1 MIIEPKILN
10 NVCITAHPIG
20 CKHEV
25 LSQIN
30 YIKSKQ
36 KVKGPKNALVIGC
49 SGGYGLAT
57 RIALAYGCGTN
68 TIGVGFEKEATEKR
82 TGTPGY
88 YNNKAFS
95 EAAKKDGIK
104 EATLNLD
111 AFTNEAKDLV
121 IKEAKSF
128 FDGKIDLVI
137 YSLASPVRTDPKD
150 GVMYR
155 SVLKP
160 LSKTFTGKSVDF
172 LTGQISS
179 VTVEPANEKELEAT
193 IKVMGGEDW
202 ELWIDALL
210 KADLLSEKFCTVAYS
225 YIGPSMTQD
234 VYRLGTIGKA
244 KDHLEKTSNTLD
256 KLLKEKLNG
265 SAYISVNKAL
275 VTRASAVIPVVPLY
289 IAILFKIMKAKGT
302 HEGCIE
308 QAYRLIADRLYTN
321 GDVILDSERRIRID
335 DWEMDEKV
343 QAEVR
348 DIWEKVNQDNLS
360 EYADIKAYYD
370 DYMHL
375 HGFGV
380 EGIDYS
386 KDVEI

>member
-10 NVCITAHPIG
+10 NVCITAHPNG

-68 TIGVGFEKEATEKR
+68 TIGVGFEKEAKEKR

-128 FDGKIDLVI
+128 FDGKIDLVV

-210 KADLLSEKFCTVAYS
+210 KADLLSEKSCTVAYS

-321 GDVILDSERRIRID
+321 GEVILDSERRIRID

-375 HGFGV
+375 HGFGIDS
-380 EGIDYS
+380 IDYS